1 MSIYKGTNIAGA
13 ATTTVISGAGTLH
26 SIIVNT
32 PAASGTITIYDN
44 TAGSGT
50 KIGTITFPA
59 ALLSSGPTSLLYDCK
74 FAVGLTIVTVGAS
87 LDLTVNAS
95 AGLVV

>member
-13 ATTTVISGAGTLH
+13 ATTTVVTGAGSLH
-26 SIIVNT
+26 SLIINT
-32 PAASGTITIYDN
+32 PVANGTITIYDN

-59 ALLSSGPTSLLYDCK
+59 TLLSSGPVSVIYDCK
-74 FAVGLTIVTVGAS
+74 FAVGLTLVTVGAS
-87 LDLTVNAS
+87 LDVTVNAS
-95 AGLVV
+95 AGIVL